1 MIDTIEPEL
10 VSIAL
15 LRIISPRT
23 IAFLRA
29 EHRNYENAARL

>member
-10 VSIAL
+10 ESIAL

-29 EHRNYENAARL
+29 EHRKNEIVA